1 MLQRAGG
8 LQKPCCS
15 HRHSR
20 FLGERRPCLVRQ
32 NVKRTRKSLEVRA
45 SLTNK
50 GKRFS
55 TSLIAVKKIMGE
67 GSYGQVFEVFRLFRG
82 SWHSGDAMISTHGL
96 QGALAGREGPERV
109 VLKRVKQRVQV

>member
-1 MLQRAGG
+1 M
-8 LQKPCCS
+8 QKPCCS